1 MISLLSMCEKQEEM
15 GALSEVRLFIKQ
27 MIRCLDLTEQGN
39 AMNESNLLE
48 NLLESQKETE
58 IEKTRQ
64 LEPAWDA

>member
-1 MISLLSMCEKQEEM
+1 MCKKQEEM

-27 MIRCLDLTEQGN
+27 MIRCLDITEQGN
-39 AMNESNLLE
+39 EMDESNLLE
-48 NLLESQKETE
+48 NLLKSYKETE